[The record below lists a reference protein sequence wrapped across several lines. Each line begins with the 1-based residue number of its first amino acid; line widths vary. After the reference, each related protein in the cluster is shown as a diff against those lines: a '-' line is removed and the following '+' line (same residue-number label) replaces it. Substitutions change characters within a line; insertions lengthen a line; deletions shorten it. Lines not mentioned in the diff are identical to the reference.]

1 MFMKPFSHLKN
12 FAAIALVA
20 AGLVSTN
27 ASAAPVVPTTSAGAE
42 DIIDILPP
50 IHIAAP
56 FPWLAVSAAA
66 ISLVGIGAVARKLL
80 RRKRYKLAYEIAL
93 ERLENT
99 RPLMR
104 EFHAEAFC
112 LAVSDVVREFIEE
125 VVPVRAMRRTT
136 TEFLRDL
143 AKLPYLQLDPHR
155 NTLAN
160 FLQHCDL
167 AKFAR
172 WSLSVP
178 QMEGMLSSSKDFVI
192 DVGKPE
198 PKKASPLLAEN
209 SVAATSYSPIS

>member
-1 MFMKPFSHLKN
+1 MKPFFHLKN

-20 AGLVSTN
+20 IGLFTTT
-27 ASAAPVVPTTSAGAE
+27 ASAAPVAPTASPAAE
-42 DIIDILPP
+42 DIIDIRPP

-56 FPWLAVSAAA
+56 FPWLVVSAAI
-66 ISLVGIGAVARKLL
+66 ISLVGIGAVAWNLL
-80 RRKRYKLAYEIAL
+80 RRKRCKLAYEIAL

-104 EFHAEAFC
+104 EFHAEPFC

-125 VVPVRAMRRTT
+125 VLPVRAMRRTT
-136 TEFLRDL
+136 NEFLRDL

-155 NTLAN
+155 DTLTN

-172 WSLSVP
+172 WSLSVS
-178 QMEGMLSSSKDFVI
+178 QMEAMLSSAKDFVI
-192 DVGKPE
+192 DVGKPK
-198 PKKASPLLAEN
+198 PNKALPLPAEN
-209 SVAATSYSPIS
+209 SIAATSYSPIS

>member
-1 MFMKPFSHLKN
+1 MKPFSPILN

-20 AGLVSTN
+20 VGLFTTN
-27 ASAAPVVPTTSAGAE
+27 ASAAPVAPTASPAAE
-42 DIIDILPP
+42 DIIDIRPP
-50 IHIAAP
+50 IHIAAQ

-66 ISLVGIGAVARKLL
+66 ISLVGIGAVAWKLL
-80 RRKRYKLAYEIAL
+80 RRKRCKLAYEIAL

-104 EFHAEAFC
+104 EFHAEPFC
-112 LAVSDVVREFIEE
+112 LAVSDIVREFIEE
-125 VVPVRAMRRTT
+125 VLPVRAMRRTT
-136 TEFLRDL
+136 NEFLRDL
-143 AKLPYLQLDPHR
+143 AKLPYLDPHR
-155 NTLAN
+155 DTLAN

-178 QMEGMLSSSKDFVI
+178 QMEEMLSSAKDFVI

-198 PKKASPLLAEN
+198 PKKASPLPAEN
-209 SVAATSYSPIS
+209 SIAATSYSPIS